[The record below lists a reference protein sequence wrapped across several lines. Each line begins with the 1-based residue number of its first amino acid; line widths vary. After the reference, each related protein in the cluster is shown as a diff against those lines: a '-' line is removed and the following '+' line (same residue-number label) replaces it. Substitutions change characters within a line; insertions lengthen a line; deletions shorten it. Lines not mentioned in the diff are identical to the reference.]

1 MSYRSTRSERL
12 HDKIVALMRRHGP
25 MTLHEVRMLT
35 GNSKNEVE
43 YILTSDTLVDGV
55 GFQRVGTIRHRGH
68 DVYVYGLTERP
79 QPPRSQIELLDRMA
93 KLAREIG
100 RLYRGGRRDEA
111 LEVFATWQRLA
122 DEFRQNVQ
130 DGQI

>member
-1 MSYRSTRSERL
+1 MSNTARTERL
-12 HDKIVALMRRHGP
+12 HNKIADLLRKHGN
-25 MTLHEVRMLT
+25 MTLHQVRMLT

-43 YILTSDTLVDGV
+43 YILTSDILVDGV

-122 DEFRQNVQ
+122 DEFRQNAQ